1 MGGEWGTEIWLL
13 IIGSGVLALALP
25 FVSIRLAARHQL
37 LKELYLSS
45 RPGRVLGNLV
55 VLACVIGVVGMGAAV
70 LSVAYSLMWGTVA
83 LCVSAALSVILFA
96 VAYVRVARRSRC
108 DLAEGGEDGGR

>member
-1 MGGEWGTEIWLL
+1 M
-13 IIGSGVLALALP
+13 LALALP

-45 RPGRVLGNLV
+45 RPGTVLGNLV
-55 VLACVIGVVGMGAAV
+55 VLACVVGVVGVGAAV
-70 LSVAYSLMWGTVA
+70 LSVAYSFMWGTVA

-96 VAYVRVARRSRC
+96 VAYVGVARRSRRE
-108 DLAEGGEDGGR
+108 LSEGGEDGGR